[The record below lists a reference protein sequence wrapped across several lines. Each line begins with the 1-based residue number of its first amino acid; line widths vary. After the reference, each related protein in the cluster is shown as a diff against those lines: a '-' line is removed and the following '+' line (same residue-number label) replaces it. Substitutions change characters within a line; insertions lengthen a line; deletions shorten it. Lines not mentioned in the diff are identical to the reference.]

1 MKRIACLIL
10 FVIGAAVCYGQ
21 HRVTLEE
28 CQLLARDNYPV
39 IAQQELI
46 DQLEEFNISNA
57 RRNWL
62 PKISLSAMAAYLSEV
77 PEFPSTLNDLFS
89 QLGVNLA
96 AMPNTLYG
104 TTVQIQQ
111 AIWDGGLIKAQTEA
125 AKAESEVSRRSWE
138 SEMYALTER
147 VNQLYFGSLLLQE
160 NIATADLMI
169 EDLQRNYK
177 MLESMA
183 AFGTAEKNDLDML
196 KVEIL
201 GAQQQRAQLASTRT
215 AYIAM
220 LSIMTGLEL
229 TAATET
235 RKTCARRHT
244 GRRREPKARIRAAR
258 RTGRPARC
266 AAQGGTGERHAA
278 DRRLRPR
285 RLLPTP
291 VPTSSTA

>member
-1 MKRIACLIL
+1 M
-10 FVIGAAVCYGQ
+10 
-21 HRVTLEE
+21 
-28 CQLLARDNYPV
+28 
-39 IAQQELI
+39 IAQQGLI

-229 TAATET
+229 TAATELE
-235 RKTCARRHT
+235 KPAPDGIPAGDGSRRPEFALLDAQA
-244 GRRREPKARIRAAR
+244 GLLDAQRRAVRASVHAAR
-258 RTGRPARC
+258 
-266 AAQGGTGERHAA
+266 
-278 DRRLRPR
+278 
-285 RLLPTP
+285 
-291 VPTSSTA
+291 

>member
-39 IAQQELI
+39 IAQQGLI

-104 TTVQIQQ
+104 TTV
-111 AIWDGGLIKAQTEA
+111 LSA
-125 AKAESEVSRRSWE
+125 AD
-138 SEMYALTER
+138 ALTSR
-147 VNQLYFGSLLLQE
+147 PMRR
-160 NIATADLMI
+160 IP
-169 EDLQRNYK
+169 
-177 MLESMA
+177 
-183 AFGTAEKNDLDML
+183 
-196 KVEIL
+196 
-201 GAQQQRAQLASTRT
+201 
-215 AYIAM
+215 M
-220 LSIMTGLEL
+220 LSMIFSSSFMLSCRTKRWMKPAASRT
-229 TAATET
+229 TA
-235 RKTCARRHT
+235 KT
-244 GRRREPKARIRAAR
+244 I
-258 RTGRPARC
+258 PA
-266 AAQGGTGERHAA
+266 
-278 DRRLRPR
+278 
-285 RLLPTP
+285 
-291 VPTSSTA
+291 